1 VQATARQNVRGHH
14 QIQLALLERG
24 LRVEGNARFEIHLHM
39 RPLGAKT
46 FQRRRQPLNTAMAF
60 NRDTQVGLLWFIA
73 GLQCAADLRQHLIG
87 QLQQDFP
94 CGVKRKG
101 WLLRTKS
108 RKPRRCSR
116 SLNWWESA
124 DCV

>member
-1 VQATARQNVRGHH
+1 
-14 QIQLALLERG
+14 
-24 LRVEGNARFEIHLHM
+24 
-39 RPLGAKT
+39 
-46 FQRRRQPLNTAMAF
+46 MAF

>member
-24 LRVEGNARFEIHLHM
+24 LWVEGNARFEIHLDM

-73 GLQCAADLRQHLIG
+73 GLQCATDLRQHLIG

-94 CGVKRKG
+94 LRRK
-101 WLLRTKS
+101 
-108 RKPRRCSR
+108 
-116 SLNWWESA
+116 A
-124 DCV
+124 